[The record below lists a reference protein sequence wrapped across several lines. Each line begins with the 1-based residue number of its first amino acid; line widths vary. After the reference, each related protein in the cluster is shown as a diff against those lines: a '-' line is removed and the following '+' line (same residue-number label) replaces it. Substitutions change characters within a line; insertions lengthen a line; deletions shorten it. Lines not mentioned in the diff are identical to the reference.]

1 MSQVLEL
8 LNMSLLVVLK
18 YEHSTKG
25 TSPLVCGHLGREGA
39 TQVISQK
46 MNYQVAHGPLLVL
59 LLLFPQLFFCKHSGQ
74 V

>member
-1 MSQVLEL
+1 MEMSQVLEL

-46 MNYQVAHGPLLVL
+46 MNYPSCSWPFATASITIPSIVFLQA
-59 LLLFPQLFFCKHSGQ
+59 
-74 V
+74 